1 MIVTIDGGVASG
13 KSAVGRRVA
22 EKLGLPFIDSGLM
35 YRAIT
40 RLAMQRGID
49 PRDDAEV
56 TGLAEST
63 KLRIE
68 GERVWADG
76 QELTD
81 EIYYTDY
88 ADALPIISAIPG
100 VRKPLVVQ
108 GVALAPMTGVVLG
121 PESVPVAHARVEIPS
136 ADLVTETNWRG
147 LFRFE
152 GVPMEPAKKLVRVRA
167 RGRELDLTVDR
178 PADGSM
184 VVIHFDRLLED

>member
-1 MIVTIDGGVASG
+1 M
-13 KSAVGRRVA
+13 
-22 EKLGLPFIDSGLM
+22 
-35 YRAIT
+35 
-40 RLAMQRGID
+40 
-49 PRDDAEV
+49 
-56 TGLAEST
+56 
-63 KLRIE
+63 
-68 GERVWADG
+68 
-76 QELTD
+76 
-81 EIYYTDY
+81 
-88 ADALPIISAIPG
+88 
-100 VRKPLVVQ
+100 RKPLVVQ